1 MRREGTLMKRILSL
15 LTAGLLL
22 TFCLVS
28 CANGASIAIYR
39 IRLDNEIENL
49 FRWNMEL
56 NSYRETVSYVNRDGS
71 PRFSYQIYYER
82 AENLYSG
89 YNLYEEIGD
98 YKLYAYEGAVYAD
111 AGDGLC
117 AVLLLGSTYLD
128 FIGEY
133 LSGEFPFDAESL
145 TQRYSRTE
153 NGNVVAEYQSELT
166 PQRAAALSEFGID
179 EMDEIVSRYVISSDG
194 LILSVDYSV
203 LDESGEIYPVC
214 SRTFWTS
221 EEKETAF
228 SEIAELEASVSVD
241 VIYVGEEN
249 TGRHFTVPAGI
260 YVGFDTGSTDYSFY
274 YDEECTQPYSYLD
287 EKITEDLVVYAKAN

>member
-1 MRREGTLMKRILSL
+1 MKRILSL

-71 PRFSYQIYYER
+71 PRFSYQLYYER
-82 AENLYSG
+82 AEDLYSG

-128 FIGEY
+128 E
-133 LSGEFPFDAESL
+133 
-145 TQRYSRTE
+145 QKTE
-153 NGNVVAEYQSELT
+153 TWSQNINRNL
-166 PQRAAALSEFGID
+166 R
-179 EMDEIVSRYVISSDG
+179 
-194 LILSVDYSV
+194 LSVRRRFQN
-203 LDESGEIYPVC
+203 LGL
-214 SRTFWTS
+214 TKWM
-221 EEKETAF
+221 K
-228 SEIAELEASVSVD
+228 
-241 VIYVGEEN
+241 
-249 TGRHFTVPAGI
+249 
-260 YVGFDTGSTDYSFY
+260 
-274 YDEECTQPYSYLD
+274 
-287 EKITEDLVVYAKAN
+287 